1 MASFSVDL
9 IGCVF
14 ISAISESAFPAELF
28 HIGLISGALTRL
40 AIWFLFWQMAD
51 RNLSISLVWKYTWVY
66 KLTLWMLNGL
76 VEKVEVYNAEKWT
89 VCGSRGFVS
98 TITMWEKAH
107 FLKYYPC
114 QFLMW
119 PSIPRR
125 ECSLTASRL
134 KSLDKNNKN
143 ECSYSFSN
151 AVGTLVMIW
160 GGRLQRHPSWWK
172 VFRYSWHSR
181 PRPGPETI
189 FHPEARHMWAEP
201 QQLTECRNVLELQ
214 SWVEMRSF

>member
-1 MASFSVDL
+1 MEEDASHQYGWQVQTRTCLPIFILPVSFWSHGFLGGYLNRLKVLSRVYTLVDSLAVCPFKLNVKSLASQPNEGTNSFLIVLLGLQMLSMASFSVDL

-76 VEKVEVYNAEKWT
+76 VEKVGVYNAEKWT

-98 TITMWEKAH
+98 KITMWEKAR
-107 FLKYYPC
+107 FLKCYSC

-119 PSIPRR
+119 PSQ
-125 ECSLTASRL
+125 
-134 KSLDKNNKN
+134 
-143 ECSYSFSN
+143 Y
-151 AVGTLVMIW
+151 
-160 GGRLQRHPSWWK
+160 
-172 VFRYSWHSR
+172 
-181 PRPGPETI
+181 PEESV
-189 FHPEARHMWAEP
+189 H
-201 QQLTECRNVLELQ
+201 
-214 SWVEMRSF
+214 